1 MRFPGSNQAET
12 ETKYLS
18 SFVIITSIKCD
29 NENLIKI
36 GNMYYTTLFT
46 RSLHSLHSIL
56 TSTDTTFHHHMLLL
70 LARVPVLGAPVLGLA
85 SNDLVTMTIVD
96 SAPDTLLVT
105 HDTLL
110 RSETSEERGMTGVS
124 VSLCITLRPCPRP
137 LSSVTINSLVPA
149 GPQSV
154 LDSSR
159 MVRV

>member
-1 MRFPGSNQAET
+1 M
-12 ETKYLS
+12 
-18 SFVIITSIKCD
+18 
-29 NENLIKI
+29 
-36 GNMYYTTLFT
+36 LF
-46 RSLHSLHSIL
+46 
-56 TSTDTTFHHHMLLL
+56 L

-124 VSLCITLRPCPRP
+124 VSLSARP